1 MLSEY
6 NISKLVE
13 GSKSDFIAGGLNNF
27 NILIL
32 YTITLVINTVS
43 IWHSVNK
50 HQKS

>member
-27 NILIL
+27 NILES
-32 YTITLVINTVS
+32 NTGHKYCFNLT
-43 IWHSVNK
+43 HSVNK